1 MRVQLFCLL
10 LVSPLAFGMTAEELG
25 KKLFF
30 EPRLSKDQRVS
41 CATCHRPE
49 LAFTNGT
56 ALARGAFH
64 QKGDRNVPTLLNR
77 AGTGPQLWDMRARS
91 LEDQIIHVMANPLE
105 MGNDIDGALKRVN
118 GDKKYREAFRTLYG
132 QPATIHNLAAA
143 IAAYERTLKA
153 PEAPYDRF
161 LKGDRNALSADAQ
174 TGRHLFFN
182 KFKCASCHSGDNFS
196 DEKLNVRCY
205 PFVAN
210 LDAVLGPKF
219 KTPTL
224 RNLKFTGPYMHNGA
238 LKTLEE
244 TVDFY
249 TPSVHLDARGKPLRG
264 LGPIVVTPAERAQ
277 LVAFLKSLS
286 SERPFEE
293 RPLRER

>member
-10 LVSPLAFGMTAEELG
+10 LFPLLAQAMSREELG

-30 EPRLSKDQRVS
+30 DTRLSSDNKVS
-41 CATCHRPE
+41 CATCHKPE
-49 LAFTNGT
+49 LAFTNG
-56 ALARGAFH
+56 ARVAKGAFH
-64 QKGDRNVPTLLNR
+64 KSGDRNVPTILNR
-77 AGTGPQLWDMRARS
+77 AGTSAQFWDMRAS
-91 LEDQIIHVMANPLE
+91 TLEEQIQHVMINPDE
-105 MGNDIDGALKRVN
+105 MGNDVDGALARVN
-118 GDKKYREAFRTLYG
+118 KDAKYRAAFKTLFG
-132 QPATIHNLAAA
+132 EPANLKNLSVA
-143 IAAYERTLKA
+143 IAAYERTLRA
-153 PEAPYDRF
+153 PEAPYDRY
-161 LKGDRNALSADAQ
+161 LKGDHKAISESAIA
-174 TGRHLFFN
+174 GRDLFFH

-210 LDAVLGPKF
+210 LEAIPMKKF

-238 LKTLEE
+238 LKTLED

-249 TPSVHLDARGKPLRG
+249 TPSVHLDAKGKPVPG
-264 LGPIVVTPAERAQ
+264 SGPVFVTAEDKAN

-286 SERPFEE
+286 AEKPFIEV
-293 RPLRER
+293 R

>member
-10 LVSPLAFGMTAEELG
+10 LISRAALGLTPEELG

-30 EPRLSKDQRVS
+30 DTRLSKDQKVS

-56 ALARGAFH
+56 ALAKGAFH
-64 QKGDRNVPTLLNR
+64 KTGDRNVPTLLNR
-77 AGTGPQLWDMRARS
+77 AGTGPQFWDMRART
-91 LEDQIIHVMANPLE
+91 LEDQVLHVMANPLE
-105 MGNDIDGALKRVN
+105 MGNDIEGALQRLN
-118 GDKKYREAFRTLYG
+118 RDPKYRRAFQTLYG
-132 QPATIHNLAAA
+132 APATVHTLAVA
-143 IAAYERTLKA
+143 IAAYERTIKA

-161 LKGDRNALSADAQ
+161 LKGDHKALSAEARL
-174 TGRHLFFN
+174 GRELFFN

-205 PFVAN
+205 PFVPN
-210 LDAVLGPKF
+210 LEAVAGPKF

-224 RNLKFTGPYMHNGA
+224 RNLLYTGPYMHNGS

-244 TVDFY
+244 TIDFY
-249 TPSVHLDARGKPLRG
+249 TPSVHLDARGKPASG
-264 LGPIVVTPAERAQ
+264 GGPIFVKPDERAH

-286 SERPFEE
+286 SDRPFVE
-293 RPLRER
+293 RK